1 MPLAENKDAMAQK
14 CTTRFDFNEAAGSYD
29 MWYNSARGAMYDRLE
44 KQAFDRLLANDNQG
58 KSLLEIG
65 CGTGHWSRYF
75 SEKGFEVT
83 GIDISEEMINIAR
96 GKNIPHCC
104 FQMANGRNLP
114 FADNSFDVAA
124 AITTLEFTENPEKM
138 LSEMVRCVNSP
149 GTLLFGVLNAL
160 STYNQTMKRHKG
172 STYARSNLFSPQQL
186 QKLLKPLG
194 KVRLQI
200 AGFIPKSDWLIP
212 LSPLLECIAQLTGSK
227 RGAFIAA
234 KVGL

>member
-1 MPLAENKDAMAQK
+1 MLLAKDKDAMAQK
-14 CTTRFDFNEAAGSYD
+14 CATRFDFDKAAGSYD
-29 MWYNSARGAMYDRLE
+29 RWYDSARGAMYDRLE
-44 KQAFDRLLANDNQG
+44 KKAFDRLLVGDNQG

-65 CGTGHWSRYF
+65 CGTGHWSKYF

-83 GIDISEEMINIAR
+83 GIDISEGMINIAKK
-96 GKNIPHCC
+96 KNIPNSH
-104 FQMANGRNLP
+104 FQIANGQSLP
-114 FADNSFDVAA
+114 FADDSFDVAA
-124 AITTLEFTENPEKM
+124 AITTIEFTENPEKM

-160 STYNQTMKRHKG
+160 STYNQRKKRQQG
-172 STYARSNLFSPQQL
+172 SIYAWSNLFSSQQL

-212 LSPLLECIAQLTGSK
+212 LSPLLEFIAQLTGSK

-234 KVGL
+234 EVRL

>member
-1 MPLAENKDAMAQK
+1 MLLAENKDAMARK
-14 CTTRFDFNEAAGSYD
+14 CATRFDFDKAAGSYD
-29 MWYNSARGAMYDRLE
+29 RWYDSARGAMYDRFE
-44 KQAFDRLLANDNQG
+44 KQAFDRLLVNDNQG
-58 KSLLEIG
+58 KNLLEIG
-65 CGTGHWSRYF
+65 CGTGHWSEYF

-83 GIDISEEMINIAR
+83 GIDISGEMINIAKK
-96 GKNIPHCC
+96 KNIPNSR
-104 FQMANGRNLP
+104 FQIANGQSLP
-114 FADNSFDVAA
+114 FADNSFSVVA

-160 STYNQTMKRHKG
+160 STYNQRKKRQQG
-172 STYARSNLFSPQQL
+172 SVYTWSNLFSPQQL

-200 AGFIPKSDWLIP
+200 TGFIPKSDWLIP
-212 LSPLLECIAQLTGSK
+212 LSPVLEYIAQLTGSK

-234 KVGL
+234 EVRL